1 MGLVTLLFRLP
12 ILPVEGVIR
21 IGQLIEEQAEQE
33 LHDPASVRRQLE
45 EIEQAHSAG
54 KMSSEDVARAEAQ
67 AVGRVIQP
75 AGTAAERSRRTAIGA
90 DSRGRTTG
98 RSPQARH

>member
-12 ILPVEGVIR
+12 FLPVEGVIR

-45 EIEQAHSAG
+45 EIEQAQGAG
-54 KMSSEDVARAEAQ
+54 EMSSEDVSRAEAQ

-75 AGTAAERSRRTAIGA
+75 AGTAPVRSRRTAIGA

-98 RSPQARH
+98 RSPQARR

>member
-1 MGLVTLLFRLP
+1 MGLVTWLFRLP

-45 EIEQAHSAG
+45 EIEQAQSAG
-54 KMSSEDVARAEAQ
+54 EMSSEDVARAEAQ

-75 AGTAAERSRRTAIGA
+75 AGPEQRSPGRTAIGA

-98 RSPQARH
+98 RSPQASR